1 MLVNNATAS
10 ICQRVG
16 GKEDFISSAK
26 FIQERFLSKKPTI
39 FFENVKIMGLIIL
52 ENVKIMTV

>member
-1 MLVNNATAS
+1 MGGWK
-10 ICQRVG
+10 RGFYFVG
-16 GKEDFISSAK
+16 KIHTETLFV
-26 FIQERFLSKKPTI
+26 KKSTI